1 MRPGSLLMF
10 LGAIVLVA
18 SGVFAFGVFAFG
30 DESGADG
37 ELPLLSWG
45 AMAAGAALI
54 VTGWLRRPAAASAA
68 PEAAPPLD
76 TVRIDAMVRCMGF
89 IAAADGHVDKAE
101 RSIFADIVERVTGR
115 ALGAEERRRLLDL
128 AADQI
133 FDPAT
138 FVRQHAGVL
147 DDGFRRLI
155 VKAGCFI
162 ALADGAL
169 SDGEADRLRSLAA
182 ALGIPNAEYE
192 AIVVGLRTD
201 VTA

>member
-1 MRPGSLLMF
+1 MPGANVLML

-18 SGVFAFGVFAFG
+18 AGVFAFGG
-30 DESGADG
+30 DSGAEG
-37 ELPLLSWG
+37 GLPLLSWG

-54 VTGWLRRPAAASAA
+54 VTGYMRRPVLASAA
-68 PEAAPPLD
+68 AEVAPPLD
-76 TVRIDAMVRCMGF
+76 SLRIDAMVRCMGF
-89 IAAADGHVDKAE
+89 IAAADGRIDEAE

-138 FVRQHAGVL
+138 FVRRHAGVL
-147 DDGFRRLI
+147 DDDFRRLI

-162 ALADGAL
+162 ALADSAL

-182 ALGIPNAEYE
+182 ALGIPAAEYE

>member
-1 MRPGSLLMF
+1 MRPGSLLML

-18 SGVFAFGVFAFG
+18 SGVFAFVG
-30 DESGADG
+30 DSGAEG

-68 PEAAPPLD
+68 SEAAPPLD

-89 IAAADGHVDKAE
+89 IAAADGAIDEAE
-101 RSIFADIVERVTGR
+101 RAIFADIVERVTGR
-115 ALGAEERRRLLDL
+115 ALGADERRRLLDL

-138 FVRQHAGVL
+138 FVRRHAGVL
-147 DDGFRRLI
+147 DDDFRRLI

-169 SDGEADRLRSLAA
+169 SAGEADRLRSLAA
-182 ALGIPNAEYE
+182 ALGIPTAEYE